1 MDYGQKLAEGARLA
15 TYQAQKNALE
25 NCVFVCTN
33 KEKKTFEFIPLDE
46 VILFPDTKSKIK
58 LSDYLLGLQNTI
70 KGVSQELVNAKSDI
84 NTLNGNCKVL
94 QDAVDKL
101 ADYIDKQRFL

>member
-1 MDYGQKLAEGARLA
+1 MDYGQKIAEGARLA
-15 TYQAQKNALE
+15 TFQAQKHALE
-25 NCVFVCTN
+25 NCVYVCTN

-46 VILFPDTKSKIK
+46 VILFPDTNNKIK

-70 KGVSQELVNAKSDI
+70 KGLSQELVYAKSDI

-94 QDAVDKL
+94 QDAVNKL
-101 ADYIDKQRFL
+101 ADYVDKQQFL